1 MSASAT
7 KTTTAS
13 PLWSSRNNGM
23 KIVTAEEMR
32 AIDRRTIRDYG
43 ISGRV
48 LMERA
53 GLLVAE
59 KVAELFERKKVLVLA
74 GSGNNGGDGLVAG
87 RELSRRGWQVKAL
100 LPDRKEKLSADCLA
114 QLKAAQKAG
123 VSVEF
128 RSGLQDKDLH
138 AAVLIDA
145 LFGTGLNKPVSR
157 TLAGM
162 IRQMNR
168 SGRPV
173 VSVDIPSGIAA
184 DDGRVMGEAV
194 RADITVT
201 FGLPKRGH
209 LIHPGAEYT
218 GRLIVGDIGFPTE
231 LLRSETLKARL
242 VGRDDIIPLIPE
254 RPALSHKGDYGHV
267 LVVAGSRGRTGAAL
281 MAAKA
286 CLRTGAGMVT
296 LGVPGTLTDI
306 FQARVTEEMVLPL
319 PDDGQGGLSIRAL
332 DEILSFLSSRADV
345 AAVGPGLGVTADTAG
360 LIEQMVRTVT
370 VPMVLDADGLNAL
383 GSKSGALKK
392 AKAPVICTPH
402 TGELARLL
410 DTASAIPE
418 YDRVRTAELFAKQEC
433 ICLVSKGAPT
443 IVADPSGLLFFNTTG
458 NPGMATAGA
467 GDVLTGMIAGLLGQ
481 GLPPAGASIAG
492 VYLHGLSGDLAAAGK
507 GMHGLI
513 ASDIM
518 EQIPSAFLSL
528 RD

>member
-1 MSASAT
+1 M
-7 KTTTAS
+7 
-13 PLWSSRNNGM
+13 R
-23 KIVTAEEMR
+23 IVTAEEMR
-32 AIDRRTIRDYG
+32 DIDRRTIRDYG

-59 KVAELFERKKVLVLA
+59 KVAELFEKKKVLVLA
-74 GSGNNGGDGLVAG
+74 GSGNNGGDGLVAA
-87 RELSRRGWQVKAL
+87 RELSRLGWQVKAL
-100 LPDRKEKLSADCLA
+100 LPGRKEKLSADCLV
-114 QLKAAQKAG
+114 QLRAAQKAG
-123 VSVEF
+123 VSAEF
-128 RSGLQDKDLH
+128 RSGLDEKDLH
-138 AAVLIDA
+138 AAIIIDA
-145 LFGTGLNKPVSR
+145 LFGTGLNKPVSPA
-157 TLAGM
+157 LAGIM
-162 IRQMNR
+162 RQVNR

-194 RADITVT
+194 RADLTVT

-218 GRLIVGDIGFPTE
+218 GRLIVGDIGFPAE
-231 LLRSETLKARL
+231 LLRPENLRARL
-242 VGRDDIIPLIPE
+242 IGRDEVIPLIPE

-296 LGVPGTLTDI
+296 LGVPETLTDV

-319 PDDGQGGLSIRAL
+319 PDDGHGGLSIRAL
-332 DEILSFLSSRADV
+332 GEILSFISSKADV

-410 DTASAIPE
+410 DAAAGIAGH
-418 YDRVRTAELFAKQEC
+418 DRARQAELFAKGHSV
-433 ICLVSKGAPT
+433 CLVSKGAPT
-443 IVADPSGLLFFNTTG
+443 IVADPSGLLFFNSTG

-481 GLPPAGASIAG
+481 GLPPAVASVAG
-492 VYLHGLSGDLAAAGK
+492 VYLHGLSGDLAAAQK
-507 GMHGLI
+507 GMHSLI
-513 ASDIM
+513 ASDII
-518 EQIPSAFLSL
+518 EHIPAAFLSL